1 MAAGAR
7 ARGDRPPEDATVR
20 PYRKAGATATLKV
33 PGQWPELEYGS
44 EEVPM
49 GRRVR
54 DVMTPEVVTV
64 GEQASFKEIAATMA
78 ERRVSALP
86 VLDDEGR
93 VAGIVSEADLLLKEE
108 FPEGSTSRRL
118 FQGRRRRLERAKA
131 AGATAA
137 ELMTAPAVTVG
148 PDASVAEAARLLHR
162 HQIKRMPVVDP
173 AGPLLG
179 IVSRADLLKVF
190 LRGDDEIAREVRQD
204 VLLRA
209 MWVDPDSVTVHVRDG
224 VVTLTGQLERRS
236 LIPIVVSLV
245 HALDGVVD
253 VVDRLSFEVD
263 DSPIMVPSDLLFDR
277 APGVR
282 GRI

>member
-1 MAAGAR
+1 
-7 ARGDRPPEDATVR
+7 
-20 PYRKAGATATLKV
+20 
-33 PGQWPELEYGS
+33 
-44 EEVPM
+44 M
-49 GRRVR
+49 GRHVR

-108 FPEGSTSRRL
+108 FPEGPAGGRL
-118 FQGRRRRLERAKA
+118 FQGRRHRMERAKA
-131 AGATAA
+131 AGDTAV
-137 ELMTAPAVTVG
+137 ELMTAPAITIG
-148 PDASVAEAARLLHR
+148 PDATVAEAARLLHR
-162 HQIKRMPVVDP
+162 HQIKRLPVVDP

-179 IVSRADLLKVF
+179 IVSRADLLRVF
-190 LRGDDEIAREVRQD
+190 LRSDADIAQEIRQE

-209 MWVDPDSVTVHVRDG
+209 MWVDPDSVTVQVRDG

-236 LIPIVVSLV
+236 LIPIAVSLV
-245 HALDGVVD
+245 HGIDGVVD

-263 DSPIMVPSDLLFDR
+263 DSPIMVPSDLLLNR
-277 APGVR
+277 APEMR
-282 GRI
+282 RRI